1 MTFPTCSAFSLAAL
15 TSPVSWP
22 SCLFALLNC
31 LPALPIC
38 LARPSIPPP
47 VPGTFTPSTRLGLRA
62 NLLPISAPP
71 TRPATVPAPA
81 SSVVAPFEAAP
92 PPDDPD
98 PPPFLEAALRAE
110 APDPALFARF
120 VELDACLLREA
131 ELREP
136 PPLRELLDFAR
147 VPLDFARVPL
157 ELA

>member
-1 MTFPTCSAFSLAAL
+1 
-15 TSPVSWP
+15 
-22 SCLFALLNC
+22 
-31 LPALPIC
+31 
-38 LARPSIPPP
+38 
-47 VPGTFTPSTRLGLRA
+47 LGLRA

-98 PPPFLEAALRAE
+98 PPPFLEAVLRAE
-110 APDPALFARF
+110 APDAALFARF

-131 ELREP
+131 VLREP

-147 VPLDFARVPL
+147 VPLDFGRVPLEPARVPL
-157 ELA
+157 DLARVPPPDLPFEPLREDPLDDFRWVLGDVLDDERALA